1 VEGNEASRLDGLS
14 LQGAKRRAG
23 AVPPAFAA
31 PQGLHRP
38 PRADERETL
47 NGILSVLVTGCRW
60 MDMPREDGSSK
71 TAWRRLQEWQQ
82 RGVWQRLLDTG
93 YPAGRLEGRAVAAD
107 ATTIEARKGGRR

>member
-1 VEGNEASRLDGLS
+1 MKQVTWTGYLFRELSDGQGRFLRPLLLPKASTG
-14 LQGAKRRAG
+14 
-23 AVPPAFAA
+23 
-31 PQGLHRP
+31 P

>member
-1 VEGNEASRLDGLS
+1 MKQVAWTGYLFRELSDGQGRFLRPLLLPKASTG
-14 LQGAKRRAG
+14 
-23 AVPPAFAA
+23 
-31 PQGLHRP
+31 P

-71 TAWRRLQEWQQ
+71 TAWRRL
-82 RGVWQRLLDTG
+82 LDTG

-107 ATTIEARKGGRR
+107 ATTIEGRKGGRR